1 MKILGRAVA
10 AREQPAERE
19 PPSEPDA
26 PPVLVRR
33 VVVEREPTID
43 LTRLRIF
50 RNEMVIVS
58 GFLLLLVLLAAITG
72 YELAS
77 GVFERLA
84 GALP

>member
-1 MKILGRAVA
+1 MKILGRAAA
-10 AREQPAERE
+10 AREQPAGQE
-19 PPSEPDA
+19 PPPEPDA

-33 VVVEREPTID
+33 VAVEREPAID

-50 RNEMVIVS
+50 RNEMVLVS
-58 GFLLLLVLLAAITG
+58 GFLLLLVLLAASTG